1 MIRSNMNKLTPE
13 IVENSIASEW
23 YINGATGVVPDG
35 FQPPVTADSPLNRL
49 TICVLVLQNGF
60 LVTGESYTA
69 SLTNFNEEIGKR
81 VARANAVEKIWGYL
95 GYALVDQLY
104 NGGNKQ

>member
-1 MIRSNMNKLTPE
+1 MNKLTPE
-13 IVENSIASEW
+13 IVENAIASEW
-23 YINGATGVVPDG
+23 YINGATGVVPDD
-35 FQPPVTADSPLNRL
+35 FQPPVHADSPLNRL

-69 SLTNFNEEIGKR
+69 SLSNFDPEIGKQ
-81 VARANAVEKIWGYL
+81 VARDNAVEKIWSYL

-104 NGGNKQ
+104 KEGK